1 MKKLRL
7 TAEKRKSIAG
17 FAFIIPWLIGFCIF
31 FIRPMIASLR
41 YSFLY
46 FDPITLD
53 FVPLESGWFG
63 NYIRAFT
70 NDTNFLPK
78 FIASLE
84 TLVYQVPIIV
94 VFSVF
99 VGTLLKSNFRGR
111 TLMRSVFFLPIIVN
125 TGIVYSIV
133 KQSLTDVS
141 RGAGDEVAS
150 IFNPTVLIES
160 LQQSGIPTKVV
171 DVISSVISNS
181 VDCVWLSGIQ
191 ILIIL
196 AGLMSIP
203 SSYYEVAEVEGGSP
217 WVVFW
222 KVTIP
227 SVMPY
232 IVVVM
237 VYTIVDSFTS
247 TENVAMDYIT
257 DVVFGNYMISYGSAL
272 FWIYFF
278 TVFLIVGLVFLLSSG
293 SLRNKKPK

>member
-7 TAEKRKSIAG
+7 TVERQKRVVG
-17 FAFIIPWLIGFCIF
+17 FAFIIPWLIGFAIF

-46 FDPITLD
+46 FDPQTVD
-53 FVPLESGWFG
+53 FVPLESGWLA

-70 NDTNFLPK
+70 QDTKFLPN
-78 FIASLE
+78 FVASLE

-111 TLMRSVFFLPIIVN
+111 TFMRSIFFLPIIVN
-125 TGIVYSIV
+125 TGIVYSLV
-133 KQSLTDVS
+133 KQSLTDIS
-141 RGAGDEVAS
+141 RGSGDEATS
-150 IFNPTVLIES
+150 IFNPTVLVEA
-160 LQQSGIPTKVV
+160 LQQAGLPSNMVEF
-171 DVISSVISNS
+171 ISTVISNS

-203 SSYYEVAEVEGGSP
+203 ASYYEVAEVEGGSS

-232 IVVVM
+232 ILVVII
-237 VYTIVDSFTS
+237 YTIVDSFTS
-247 TENVAMDYIT
+247 TANVAMEYIT

-272 FWIYFF
+272 FWIYFM
-278 TVFLIVGLVFLLSSG
+278 TVFLIVGLVFLLSSR
-293 SLRNKKPK
+293 SIRYESK

>member
-111 TLMRSVFFLPIIVN
+111 TFMRSVFFLPIIVN

>member
-7 TAEKRKSIAG
+7 TVERQKRVVG
-17 FAFIIPWLIGFCIF
+17 FAFIIPWLIGFAIF

-46 FDPITLD
+46 FDPQTVD
-53 FVPLESGWFG
+53 FVPLESGWLA

-70 NDTNFLPK
+70 QDTKFLPN
-78 FIASLE
+78 FVASLE

-94 VFSVF
+94 VLSVF

-111 TLMRSVFFLPIIVN
+111 TFMRSIFFLPIIVN
-125 TGIVYSIV
+125 TGIVYSLV

-141 RGAGDEVAS
+141 RGSGDGATS
-150 IFNPTVLIES
+150 IFNPTVLVEA
-160 LQQSGIPTKVV
+160 LQQAGLPSNMVEF
-171 DVISSVISNS
+171 ISTVISNS

-203 SSYYEVAEVEGGSP
+203 ASYYEVAEVEGGSS

-232 IVVVM
+232 ILVVII
-237 VYTIVDSFTS
+237 YTIVDSFTS
-247 TENVAMDYIT
+247 TANVAMEYIT

-272 FWIYFF
+272 FWIYFM
-278 TVFLIVGLVFLLSSG
+278 TVFLIVGLVFLLSSR
-293 SLRNKKPK
+293 SIRYESK

>member
-1 MKKLRL
+1 MKKQVMTVERKKRL
-7 TAEKRKSIAG
+7 AG
-17 FAFIIPWLIGFCIF
+17 FGFVLPWLIGFAIF

-46 FDPITLD
+46 FDPQTLD
-53 FVPLESGWFG
+53 FVPLKSGPLA

-70 NDTNFLPK
+70 QDTDFLPS
-78 FIASLE
+78 FFSSLK

-99 VGTLLKSNFRGR
+99 VGTLLKSNFCGR
-111 TLMRSVFFLPIIVN
+111 TFMRSIFFLPIIVN

-133 KQSLTDVS
+133 RTSLTEVS
-141 RGAGDEVAS
+141 RGFGEEAGS
-150 IFNPTVLIES
+150 IFNPTVLTEA
-160 LQQSGIPTKVV
+160 LRQSGIPSGVV
-171 DVISSVISNS
+171 DFISTVISNS

-196 AGLMSIP
+196 AGLMAIP
-203 SSYYEVAEVEGGSP
+203 SSFYEVAEVEGGSS

-232 IVVVM
+232 ILVVM
-237 VYTIVDSFTS
+237 IYTIVDSFTS
-247 TENVAMDYIT
+247 TANAAMGYIT
-257 DVVFGNYMISYGSAL
+257 NTVFGSYMISYGSAL
-272 FWIYFF
+272 FWIYFAA
-278 TVFLIVGLVFLLSSG
+278 VFLIVGLVFLLSSR
-293 SLRNKKPK
+293 SIRYEVK